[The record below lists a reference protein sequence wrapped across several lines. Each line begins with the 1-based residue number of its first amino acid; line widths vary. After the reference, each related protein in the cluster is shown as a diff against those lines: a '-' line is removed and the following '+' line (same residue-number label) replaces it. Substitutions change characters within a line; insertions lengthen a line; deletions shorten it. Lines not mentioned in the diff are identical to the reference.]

1 MELIKVRLIAAAGCF
16 HQRIRAWH
24 EFFLV
29 LNQDCELVSQLP
41 NHYNR
46 RLQNAK
52 SRINT
57 AFFCCQNKISPHG
70 LW

>member
-41 NHYNR
+41 TE
-46 RLQNAK
+46 L
-52 SRINT
+52 
-57 AFFCCQNKISPHG
+57 
-70 LW
+70 

>member
-41 NHYNR
+41 IPRKTFSVY
-46 RLQNAK
+46 LSSAQD
-52 SRINT
+52 
-57 AFFCCQNKISPHG
+57 
-70 LW
+70 

>member
-41 NHYNR
+41 
-46 RLQNAK
+46 K
-52 SRINT
+52 
-57 AFFCCQNKISPHG
+57 KIS
-70 LW
+70 